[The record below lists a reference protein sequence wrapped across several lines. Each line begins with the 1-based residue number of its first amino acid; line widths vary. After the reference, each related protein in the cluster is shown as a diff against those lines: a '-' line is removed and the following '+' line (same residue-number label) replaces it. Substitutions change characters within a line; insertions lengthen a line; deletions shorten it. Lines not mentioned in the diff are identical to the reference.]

1 MCFRKSATLFLE
13 VLKIAYYKFLIKD
26 KYYVKNK
33 NLISEDKNKDNNY
46 YYNILSELINLLNN
60 EFYNDQSQLYIF
72 D

>member
-46 YYNILSELINLLNN
+46 YYNIPSELINLLNN

>member
-13 VLKIAYYKFLIKD
+13 VLQIIFLIKD